1 MYLCA
6 IKIIMASN
14 IGLGSR
20 FKMLIHI
27 DGLGDAHLS
36 DDDVDISAE
45 FYINGKYNSRSYLVE
60 KSEMTMVE
68 SESTYSADCS
78 GAGYKSAGISLSEG
92 AWITISPSIYS
103 LSLVSGNTTLVAA
116 TTETIRYQANS
127 DMVVNIV
134 AGGAVDDVDY
144 AITDFSDDYIAICDT
159 TGFTNG
165 NINAV
170 VTVEYPDVQ
179 TGKSIKEVLIVSTGV
194 TAISPS

>member
-1 MYLCA
+1 
-6 IKIIMASN
+6 MASN

-60 KSEMTMVE
+60 KSDMTMVE

-134 AGGAVDDVDY
+134 ASGAVDDVDY

-159 TGFTNG
+159 TGFTTG
-165 NINAV
+165 NIFAV

-179 TGKSIKEVLIVSTGV
+179 TGKNIKEVLIVSTGV